1 MRPVQVYTH
10 RQTQIGAIAAV
21 RGESRWF
28 RYDILY
34 YFVLVVFE
42 PPRAKRGAHG
52 GASANK

>member
-1 MRPVQVYTH
+1 MRPMQVYTH
-10 RQTQIGAIAAV
+10 RQRQIGAIAAI

-42 PPRAKRGAHG
+42 PPRAKRGARG
-52 GASANK
+52 GASVNE